1 MPEIFLNYEFRWSVL
16 WEASYREILL
26 YGIRMTLVVSP
37 IAWAIAFALG
47 VVVAVLRT
55 APWRLPRALAVGYVE
70 FFRNTPLLVQL
81 FFWYFG
87 LPQVLPQAVQT
98 WLNGLQMH
106 LLGLTFNIEVWTL
119 IIGLA
124 IYTSARVAENL
135 RAGIQS
141 LPKQQAEAGLSTGLS
156 RLQLYRY
163 VILPQAV
170 RLVLPTLT
178 TEFLTIYKNS
188 SLGLTIGVAEMTF
201 ATRQIDS
208 YTFKGLEAATAVTVL
223 YLAISLA
230 IAGLMSVVERVTAI
244 PGMVARRAG
253 ELG

>member
-1 MPEIFLNYEFRWSVL
+1 MFALFLNYKFRWSVL
-16 WEASYREILL
+16 WEAPYLEILL

-37 IAWAIAFALG
+37 IAWTIAFTIG
-47 VVVAVLRT
+47 VIIAVLRT
-55 APWRLPRALAVGYVE
+55 APWRLPRALAMAYVE

-87 LPQVLPQAVQT
+87 LPQVLPQAAQA
-98 WLNGLQMH
+98 WLNGLQTRV
-106 LLGLTFNIEVWTL
+106 LGLTFNLEVWTL
-119 IIGLA
+119 IVGLA
-124 IYTSARVAENL
+124 IYTSSRVAENL

-141 LPKQQAEAGLSTGLS
+141 LPKQQTEAGLSTGLS
-156 RLQLYRY
+156 RMQLYRY

-208 YTFKGLEAATAVTVL
+208 YTFKGLEAATAATVL

-230 IAGLMSVVERVTAI
+230 IVGVMSVVERVTAI
-244 PGMVARRAG
+244 PGMVARQAG